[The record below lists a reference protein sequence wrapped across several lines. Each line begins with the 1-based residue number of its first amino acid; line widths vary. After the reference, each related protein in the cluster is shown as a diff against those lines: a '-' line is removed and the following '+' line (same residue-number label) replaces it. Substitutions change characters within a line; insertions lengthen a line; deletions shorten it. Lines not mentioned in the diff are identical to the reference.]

1 MLKKKT
7 NSTSSSE
14 KEKHGRGQKTTHYQY
29 IAILEWLEME
39 PGNNFKLITGDA
51 QSSLTMVIAGTKL
64 TKKYGYES
72 LADYVNQK
80 CGTSWTYENAEARYK
95 AYLKLYK
102 EVSRAYRNPGEEKY
116 CLGQSDYSKGITTID
131 QKLEKDCPSFN
142 RMDRLFGSK
151 QNVIPS
157 YVMQSGLTRTAP
169 PPALPMRTS
178 AEPTSDSE
186 DDLDY
191 DGLQGQG
198 SQEHHV
204 TELFVEDTPPEAAA
218 AAVGMP
224 AVVTVAQAVAAGK
237 KRGPTPSV
245 SAEIRVLCDD
255 SVTLAANDPTD
266 KVSYYKKGRKDF
278 TSVYAE
284 SRMGELDLATQKF
297 LWEKQNYG
305 KEQETKERSFESDLG
320 LREKAILEETKR
332 AQIAMEADTKRAQ
345 IAMEA
350 ETKRTQIIQAEETK
364 RAVVLQGM
372 KQGLSLDEIDV
383 ILKRLA

>member
-7 NSTSSSE
+7 NSTSSSK

-29 IAILEWLEME
+29 IAIVEWLEME

-51 QSSLTMVIAGTKL
+51 QSGLTMVIAGTKL

-95 AYLKLYK
+95 AYLKMYK
-102 EVSRAYRNPGEEKY
+102 EISRAYRNPGEEKY

-131 QKLEKDCPSFN
+131 QKLDKDCPSFH

-157 YVMQSGLTRTAP
+157 YVMQSGLPKAAPLPLLPIRTA
-169 PPALPMRTS
+169 

-191 DGLQGQG
+191 DGLQGQS

-218 AAVGMP
+218 AA
-224 AVVTVAQAVAAGK
+224 AVIINSCCCNSST
-237 KRGPTPSV
+237 S
-245 SAEIRVLCDD
+245 
-255 SVTLAANDPTD
+255 
-266 KVSYYKKGRKDF
+266 SYR
-278 TSVYAE
+278 
-284 SRMGELDLATQKF
+284 
-297 LWEKQNYG
+297 
-305 KEQETKERSFESDLG
+305 
-320 LREKAILEETKR
+320 
-332 AQIAMEADTKRAQ
+332 
-345 IAMEA
+345 
-350 ETKRTQIIQAEETK
+350 
-364 RAVVLQGM
+364 
-372 KQGLSLDEIDV
+372 
-383 ILKRLA
+383 

>member
-7 NSTSSSE
+7 NSSSSSE

-51 QSSLTMVIAGTKL
+51 QSGLTMVTAGAKL

-102 EVSRAYRNPGEEKY
+102 EVNRAFRNPGEEKY

-157 YVMQSGLTRTAP
+157 YVMQSGLTRPAP
-169 PPALPMRTS
+169 PAALPMRTTS
-178 AEPTSDSE
+178 AEPTSESE

-198 SQEHHV
+198 SQDYYA
-204 TELFVEDTPPEAAA
+204 TELFIEGTPPEAAA
-218 AAVGMP
+218 AAAAAAVVMP
-224 AVVTVAQAVAAGK
+224 AVVTVAPAVAGK

-245 SAEIRVLCDD
+245 SAEIRALCED
-255 SVTLAANDPTD
+255 SVATALTNDPAD
-266 KVSYYKKGRKDF
+266 KVSYKKGRKDF

-297 LWEKQNYG
+297 HWEKQNYG
-305 KEQETKERSFESDLG
+305 KEQETKEKSFESDLG
-320 LREKAILEETKR
+320 LREKAILEE
-332 AQIAMEADTKRAQ
+332 TKRAQ

-364 RAVVLQGM
+364 RAVLLQGM